1 MDYFEVTSPVV
12 KLDSLW
18 IILAVA
24 IQNWWAI
31 ETMDVKGTY
40 LNSTL
45 DEEIYMCQP
54 DGFDDGS
61 GHVLKLHRAIYGLKQ
76 SGRSW
81 YKKLTMVLFDDGF
94 TCSHADDCI
103 FYKKS
108 GDPLTIITIYVDD
121 LGLFASTRVLMAR
134 VKHLLHS
141 NIIMKDLGE
150 MLKILGIRVEI
161 DPQRDSIKLS
171 QGHYI
176 NVLVKHF
183 NLVEAPPVDT
193 PVAHDIKT
201 LLPWSA
207 SDHAPDVPYAQVI
220 GSLMYAALGS
230 CPDIAFAVQQLSC
243 HTHNYTEAHW
253 TAVKRIIRYLKGTRN
268 RGITLC
274 RSSSTPL
281 IEIYADADFAGLADS
296 HSIGG
301 YFCLYNGCVV
311 ARLSKKQTW
320 IALLTT
326 ESESMALIPGA
337 KHALWVSHLHDEHG
351 LPCTEPIHVY
361 CDNLQTISNIQDAS
375 HHPHTKHLH
384 IKCHWTCELVAHD
397 EASIT
402 YVKSADNI
410 TDVLTNVINLF

>member
-1 MDYFEVTSPVV
+1 MPF
-12 KLDSLW
+12 
-18 IILAVA
+18 
-24 IQNWWAI
+24 
-31 ETMDVKGTY
+31 
-40 LNSTL
+40 
-45 DEEIYMCQP
+45 
-54 DGFDDGS
+54 FDKWE
-61 GHVLKLHRAIYGLKQ
+61 LI
-76 SGRSW
+76 
-81 YKKLTMVLFDDGF
+81 
-94 TCSHADDCI
+94 I
-103 FYKKS
+103 FYHN
-108 GDPLTIITIYVDD
+108 
-121 LGLFASTRVLMAR
+121 
-134 VKHLLHS
+134 KH
-141 NIIMKDLGE
+141 
-150 MLKILGIRVEI
+150 
-161 DPQRDSIKLS
+161 DSIKLS

-176 NVLVKHF
+176 NVLVKWF
-183 NLVEAPPVDT
+183 NLVEALPINM

-201 LLPWSA
+201 LLPQSS
-207 SDHAPDVPYAQVI
+207 SDHAPDVLYVQAI
-220 GSLMYAALGS
+220 GLLMYVALGS
-230 CPDIAFAVQQLSC
+230 CPDIAFAVQQLS
-243 HTHNYTEAHW
+243 HHKHNYTEAHW
-253 TAVKRIIRYLKGTRN
+253 MAVKRVIHHLKGTCN
-268 RGITLC
+268 RGITLHQ
-274 RSSSTPL
+274 SPSAPI
-281 IEIYADADFAGLADS
+281 IEIYADANFAGLADS

-311 ARLSKKQTW
+311 TRLSKKQTW